1 MATSPQPLAP
11 GGPGPAPAGP
21 GGGGPPSP
29 NGPTGAPNSGGAV
42 PLGAVLQLVAIIA
55 KASDNLAKIFPA
67 AAPDMSQIQDSLRQA
82 QQKISATQQ
91 PAQPAAPPI

>member
-1 MATSPQPLAP
+1 MSTSPQPLAP
-11 GGPGPAPAGP
+11 TGPGPAPAGP
-21 GGGGPPSP
+21 QGGPPSP
-29 NGPTGAPNSGGAV
+29 TGPTGAPNSGGQV

-91 PAQPAAPPI
+91 PSQPAAPPI